1 MEQLI
6 RQNRSYRRFYQD
18 HFIATDNLKYF
29 VNLARLSPSA
39 RNAQPLKYYI
49 SNDASTNHKIFECLS
64 WAGYLK
70 DWEGPAE
77 GERPG
82 AYIVIVGDHE
92 VGDNFYCDHGIA
104 AQSMLLGA
112 VEKGFGGCIVASI
125 DRDRLRANLQ
135 LEPRYEILLVV
146 ALGKPRETV
155 VLNEVKEDGDIRYWR
170 DQNKIHHVPKRQLEE
185 IIVNSDQQNTND
197 LS

>member
-1 MEQLI
+1 MLMEQMI

-18 HFIATDNLKYF
+18 YHIALDNLKYF

-49 SNDASTNHKIFECLS
+49 SNEPETNRTIFSALS
-64 WAGYLK
+64 WAGYLT
-70 DWEGPAE
+70 DWEGPVD
-77 GERPG
+77 GEQPSG
-82 AYIVIVGDHE
+82 YIVILGDHALA
-92 VGDNFYCDHGIA
+92 DDFFCDHGIA

-125 DRDRLRANLQ
+125 DRERMHRELQ
-135 LEPRYEILLVV
+135 LADQYEILLVI

-155 VLNEVKEDGDIRYWR
+155 KVENIERGGDIKYWR
-170 DQNKIHHVPKRQLEE
+170 DDHQIHHVPKRKLED
-185 IIVNSDQQNTND
+185 IIVNLD
-197 LS
+197 